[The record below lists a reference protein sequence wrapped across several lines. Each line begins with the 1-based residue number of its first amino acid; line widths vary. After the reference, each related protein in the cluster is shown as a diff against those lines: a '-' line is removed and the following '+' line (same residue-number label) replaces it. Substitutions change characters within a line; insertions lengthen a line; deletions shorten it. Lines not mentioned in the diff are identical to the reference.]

1 MSPVCENKVLDGL
14 LVERDASKGELVG
27 KGKSNNY
34 IASSHA
40 PCDTLFP
47 GESKQLIP
55 SLIHF
60 RLRAGVS
67 TRGLQ
72 MDNAS
77 KGGGDQGGITLR

>member
-1 MSPVCENKVLDGL
+1 MQ
-14 LVERDASKGELVG
+14 AKGNLWGRV
-27 KGKSNNY
+27 NQTNY

>member
-1 MSPVCENKVLDGL
+1 MQ
-14 LVERDASKGELVG
+14 AKGNLWGRV
-27 KGKSNNY
+27 NQTNY

-67 TRGLQ
+67 STRGLQ

>member
-1 MSPVCENKVLDGL
+1 MDCWWREMQ
-14 LVERDASKGELVG
+14 AKGNLW
-27 KGKSNNY
+27 GKSNELY
-34 IASSHA
+34 STESSHA
-40 PCDTLFP
+40 PCDTLYP

-60 RLRAGVS
+60 RLRAGVSS